1 MSDTKTETAG
11 QRTQAEAQEGSLLDS
26 LLSETKLGPQDGE
39 AYELVRRGTRKL
51 MDDLLRS
58 TSVAPK
64 IDKDLI
70 NEMIADIDRR
80 LTAQVNQIMH
90 HPQVK
95 QLESAWRGLKYL
107 VDQIDF
113 RENVRL
119 EIVNATKEDLRVD
132 FEDAPDI
139 TKSGLYNTIYRQNFG
154 TLGGKP
160 YGVIC
165 STYEFGT
172 GTEDVQLLKQFA
184 AVGAMAHAPFLANVS
199 PKMFGVDSMTEL
211 PKLKDLQALFEGPQY
226 ARWNGLRETEDARYL
241 GMCMPRF
248 MLRAPYGKRE
258 SELSVKAFDFTE
270 EVIDQHDRYL
280 WGPASLTMTAR
291 IAESFAKFR
300 WCPNIIGPQGGGSV
314 HNLPLH
320 QYEQGGELKT
330 KIPTEVSLDDRREYE
345 LAEQGFIGLV
355 FRKDSDN
362 AAFFSANS
370 IQKPKVFAKTPE
382 GLAAQ
387 TNYMLGTRLP
397 YMFVITRLAHYMK
410 VLQREQIG
418 TWKSRSD
425 LERELNNWIR
435 QYVSDMPDPSA
446 ETRSRKPLRKA
457 KITVEEVEGAVGWFR
472 CGLQILP
479 HLKFEGAE
487 FTLSLVGKLD
497 KS

>member
-1 MSDTKTETAG
+1 MTLTKTESTGQGATA
-11 QRTQAEAQEGSLLDS
+11 EEGSLLDS
-26 LLSETKLGPQDGE
+26 LLAETKLGPADGE

-51 MDDLLRS
+51 MDDLLRQGS
-58 TSVAPK
+58 TAPK

-70 NEMIADIDRR
+70 TEMIADIDRR
-80 LTAQVNQIMH
+80 LSAQVNVILH
-90 HPQVK
+90 DPQVQK
-95 QLESAWRGLKYL
+95 LEKSWRGLKYL
-107 VDQIDF
+107 VDQINF

-119 EIVNATKEDLRVD
+119 EIVNATKEDLQVD
-132 FEDAPDI
+132 FEDAADI

-172 GTEDVQLLKQFA
+172 GTEDIQLLKQFA
-184 AVGAMAHAPFLANVS
+184 AIGAMAHAPFLANAS
-199 PKMFGVDSMTEL
+199 PKMFGVDSFTEL
-211 PKLKDLQALFEGPQY
+211 PRLKDLDALFEGPQY
-226 ARWNGLRETEDARYL
+226 ARWRGLRESEDARYL
-241 GMCMPRF
+241 GLCMPRF

-258 SELSVKAFDFTE
+258 SELAVKAFDFSE
-270 EVIDQHDRYL
+270 DVIDQHERYL
-280 WGPASLTMTAR
+280 WGPASLTMAAR
-291 IAESFAKFR
+291 IAESFAKYR

-314 HNLPLH
+314 YGLPLH

-330 KIPTEVSLDDRREYE
+330 KTPTEVSLDDRREYE
-345 LAEQGFIGLV
+345 LAEQGMIGLV

-370 IQKPKVFAKTPE
+370 IQKPKKFADTAE
-382 GLAAQ
+382 GNAAQ

-418 TWKSRSD
+418 SWKSRSD

-435 QYVSDMPDPSA
+435 QYVSDMPDPTA

-457 KITVEEVEGAVGWFR
+457 KVTVEDVPGAVGWFR
-472 CGLQILP
+472 CGLAIEP
-479 HLKFEGAE
+479 HIKYEGAE